1 MIRFKNYFIIQYNVY
16 ELESLQS
23 IKIQNANYIEIE
35 LTCMLYLTKKEID
48 KKFFQVIS
56 SYEKVLSSLKE
67 NKYSDISYNLDNIR
81 FLNSEIQCM
90 VKEFAILD
98 KNKSFKSE
106 IDFKS

>member
-1 MIRFKNYFIIQYNVY
+1 
-16 ELESLQS
+16 
-23 IKIQNANYIEIE
+23 
-35 LTCMLYLTKKEID
+35 MLHLTKKEID
-48 KKFFQVIS
+48 NKFFQVIS

-98 KNKSFKSE
+98 KNKFLKMKPDILLE
-106 IDFKS
+106 LLIILIKMLKKKLIILMYKFLKT

>member
-1 MIRFKNYFIIQYNVY
+1 
-16 ELESLQS
+16 
-23 IKIQNANYIEIE
+23 
-35 LTCMLYLTKKEID
+35 MLHLTKKEID
-48 KKFFQVIS
+48 NKFLQVIS

-98 KNKSFKSE
+98 KNKSFKDETSYITRVAYNFDKDVE
-106 IDFKS
+106 KKLTNFNVKIFKLLKDLSR